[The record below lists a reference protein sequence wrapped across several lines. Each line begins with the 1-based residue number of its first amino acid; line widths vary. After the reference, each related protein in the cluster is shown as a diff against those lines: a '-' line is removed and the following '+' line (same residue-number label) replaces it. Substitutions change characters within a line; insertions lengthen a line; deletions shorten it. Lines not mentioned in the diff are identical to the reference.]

1 MNEAKLS
8 PPEDETA
15 FQAFRKRAFN
25 ILSAI
30 SPEDAQ
36 RLAFNSGQAY
46 GLKQAAGMLE
56 KEIHNDK
63 S

>member
-1 MNEAKLS
+1 MDEQKLN
-8 PPEDETA
+8 PPEYEAA
-15 FQAFRKRAFN
+15 FQAFRKSAFN
-25 ILSAI
+25 ILSVI

-56 KEIHNDK
+56 KEIH
-63 S
+63 SG